1 MSGARPDPDAARRA
15 ELAAFLKARRA
26 ALQPAD
32 VGLTALPGKRK
43 TPGLRREEVAQISGV
58 GLTWYTWLEQ
68 ARPVTISEAV
78 IDALAPAL
86 RLDQDAQ
93 GHLRYLAGF
102 RADRPDQHRD
112 EATPQYM
119 QFLDTVMPAPA
130 CLLDPRFDLV
140 AWNDAFASI
149 WDPAGLPPDRC
160 NIMWLVFADP
170 SHRQVWVNW
179 EERSRLL
186 LAEFRAAAG
195 RHAGDPRFAELIEVL
210 SDASSEF
217 CSRWSQHEV
226 KQSIAGTLTIR
237 LPSVGTIR
245 FDVVD
250 LRVSAADVFTFAVHM
265 PARLSD
271 QRKLR
276 DVLSGPRNHG
286 RHGEHRDP
294 HATPALGS
302 DDRRLPVSGTQT
314 RTARSAP

>member
-58 GLTWYTWLEQ
+58 GHTWYTWLEQ

-78 IDALAPAL
+78 IDALARAL
-86 RLDQDAQ
+86 RLDQDAH

-102 RADRPDQHRD
+102 PTTQPDQHRD
-112 EATPQYM
+112 GVSSQYVR
-119 QFLDTVMPAPA
+119 FLDTVMPAPA
-130 CLLDPRFDLV
+130 CLLDPRFDFV

-149 WDPAGLPPDRC
+149 WDPGALPPDRR
-160 NIMWLVFADP
+160 NAMWLTFADP
-170 SHRQVWVNW
+170 SYRQVWVNW
-179 EERSRLL
+179 EERSRVL

-195 RHAGDPRFAELIEVL
+195 RHNGDARFTEIIEVL

-217 CSRWSQHEV
+217 RSRWSHYEV
-226 KQSIAGTLTIR
+226 KQSIAGTLAIR

-250 LRVSAADVFTFAVHM
+250 LRVSAAEVLTVAVHM
-265 PARLSD
+265 PARPSD
-271 QRKLR
+271 QRKLAA
-276 DVLSGPRNHG
+276 VLSNPHRHARDDDLRG
-286 RHGEHRDP
+286 RHTTPAFGRAEHRLRV
-294 HATPALGS
+294 AAS
-302 DDRRLPVSGTQT
+302 Q
-314 RTARSAP
+314 RSAAQPTP